1 MAKHYEAAIGLSAD
15 WRTPKHYFDALGL
28 IFDCD
33 IASPGLDQCWVP
45 ARQCFT
51 KADDGLKQSLPPEWL
66 IFMNPPFNDG
76 GRNGVI
82 PWLTKFFDHNNG
94 IAIVRAYTSSGWFH
108 DIVVPRAQLLC
119 FPRGKTQFVA
129 ADGTV
134 GKSPAHGIVIIA
146 AGEVACAALLKSGL
160 GCCCTIVEPG
170 CVQLPL
176 DWRERVA

>member
-1 MAKHYEAAIGLSAD
+1 MAKHYEAAIGQSSD
-15 WRTPKHYFDALGL
+15 WRTPKHYFNALGL
-28 IFDCD
+28 TFDCD
-33 IASPGLDQCWVP
+33 VASPGLDKCWVP

-51 KADDGLKQSLPPEWL
+51 KADDGLKQLWLPSWL
-66 IFMNPPFNDG
+66 VFMNPPFNEG

-82 PWLTKFFDHNNG
+82 PWLVKFFDHG

-108 DIVVPRAQLLC
+108 DIVVPGAELLC
-119 FPRGKTQFVA
+119 VPRGKTKFIA
-129 ADGTV
+129 SDGTI

-146 AGEVACAALLKSGL
+146 AGETCCAALLKSGL

-176 DWRERVA
+176 SLRGSAA